1 MKPRAFLYVQHLLGI
16 GHLRRAAAIARG
28 LIGGGFEVAFVSGGE
43 AVPSL
48 DVGAARIV
56 QLPAIRSGDAG
67 FSSLVDDAGRAVT
80 DVLWQERRG
89 QLEAELSRFAPDVL
103 LIEMYPFG
111 RRQFRHEITPLLE
124 IAALRRPRPLI
135 ACSVRD
141 ILVQKDKPDRVQ
153 EMLSLLERYYDLVL
167 VHGDSGFAEFGLTFP
182 QAASIA
188 DKIRYTGFV
197 VGELPQRTSGNADPD
212 FVLVSAGGGAVGAPL
227 LRAALAARPLTKLAA
242 APWHII
248 AGPNLADADFNALR
262 KDADAGL
269 RIERFRQDFPQL
281 LAACRVSVSQAGYN
295 TLMEILALGTR
306 AVVVPFAEGQES
318 EQPLRARLL
327 AERGLVQAVDPQ
339 DLTPARLAAAI
350 DAAAVMA
357 PPAAGLFNLAG
368 AASTAQILREAL
380 QRRRA
385 A

>member
-28 LIGGGFEVAFVSGGE
+28 LTEGGFEVAFVSGGE

-56 QLPAIRSGDAG
+56 QLPSIRSGDAG
-67 FSSLVDDAGRAVT
+67 FSSLVDDAGRPVT
-80 DVLWQERRG
+80 DLLWQERRA
-89 QLEAELSRFAPDVL
+89 QLEAELNRFAPDVL

-111 RRQFRHEITPLLE
+111 RRQFRHEIIPLLE
-124 IAALRRPRPLI
+124 AADLRRPRPLI

-141 ILVQKDKPDRVQ
+141 ILVQKSKPDRVQ

-167 VHGDSGFAEFGLTFP
+167 VHGDPGFAEFGRTFP
-182 QAASIA
+182 QAAEIA

-197 VGELPQRTSGNADPD
+197 VGNLPQRTAGTARQD

-227 LRAALAARPLTKLAA
+227 LRAALAARPLTVLANT
-242 APWHII
+242 PWHII
-248 AGPNLADADFNALR
+248 AGPNLAAADFTALR
-262 KDADAGL
+262 KGADAGL
-269 RIERFRQDFPQL
+269 KIERFRQDFPQL

-318 EQPLRARLL
+318 EQPLRACLL
-327 AERGLVQAVDPQ
+327 AERGLVQTVDAQ

-350 DAAAVMA
+350 DAAAAMA

>member
-16 GHLRRAAAIARG
+16 GHLRRAAAVARG
-28 LIGGGFEVAFVSGGE
+28 LTGGGFEVAFVSGGE

-56 QLPAIRSGDAG
+56 QLPAIRSGDSG
-67 FSSLVDDAGRAVT
+67 FSSLVDDAGRPVSES
-80 DVLWQERRG
+80 LWQERRV
-89 QLEAELSRFAPDVL
+89 QLESEFNRLAPDVL
-103 LIEMYPFG
+103 LIEMFPFG
-111 RRQFRHEITPLLE
+111 RRQFRRELLPLLE
-124 IAALRRPRPLI
+124 LANLRRPRPLI

-141 ILVQKDKPDRVQ
+141 ILVQKNKAERVQ

-167 VHGDSGFAEFGLTFP
+167 VHGDPGFAEFVRTFP
-182 QAASIA
+182 QAAAIA

-197 VGELPQRTSGNADPD
+197 VGDLPQRMPGNARQD
-212 FVLVSAGGGAVGAPL
+212 FILVSAGGGAVGAPL

-242 APWHII
+242 APWHVI
-248 AGPNLADADFNALR
+248 AGPNLAEADFAALQKGAEDR
-262 KDADAGL
+262 L

-281 LAACRVSVSQAGYN
+281 LAACRVSLSQAGYN

-306 AVVVPFAEGQES
+306 AVVVPFAEGHES

-350 DAAAVMA
+350 DAAAAMA
-357 PPAAGLFNLAG
+357 PPAAGLFNMTG
-368 AASTAQILREAL
+368 AASTAQILHEAL

>member
-28 LIGGGFEVAFVSGGE
+28 LTEGGFEVAFVSGGE

-48 DVGAARIV
+48 DVGAARLV

-67 FSSLVDDAGRAVT
+67 FSSLVDDSGRPVS
-80 DVLWQERRG
+80 DRLWQERRA
-89 QLEAELSRFAPDVL
+89 QLEAELNRFAPDAL
-103 LIEMYPFG
+103 LVEMYPFG
-111 RRQFRHEITPLLE
+111 RRQFRREIVPLLE
-124 IAALRRPRPLI
+124 MAGLRRPRPLI

-153 EMLSLLERYYDLVL
+153 EMLSLLERHYDLVL
-167 VHGDSGFAEFGLTFP
+167 VHGDPGFAEFGLTFP
-182 QAASIA
+182 QAAEIA

-197 VGELPQRTSGNADPD
+197 VGDLPQRTPGGTAQD

-227 LRAALAARPLTKLAA
+227 LRAALAARPLTALAG
-242 APWHII
+242 APWHVI
-248 AGPNLADADFNALR
+248 AGPNLADADFAALR
-262 KDADAGL
+262 NSADAGL
-269 RIERFRQDFPQL
+269 RIERFRPDFPQL

-327 AERGLVQAVDPQ
+327 AARGLVQTVDAQ
-339 DLTPARLAAAI
+339 GLTPARLAAAI
-350 DAAAVMA
+350 DAAAAMA